1 MQLANELINT
11 LKQEKG
17 VYDSVLKIAEDKTD
31 VIIKGKVDELEKML
45 KLEQELVLQLAK
57 LEDLRERLVAKIF
70 SELGIAGRDMTIST
84 LAQAMEGPYASKL
97 KECQGLLLDTIGRL
111 KAKNDLNSKLIKN
124 SLEYINFS
132 INLIASVDSGS
143 NNYSGSGQVSDAKKR
158 NFFDMKL

>member
-1 MQLANELINT
+1 MQSANELINT

-31 VIIKGKVDELEKML
+31 IIIKGKVDELDKML
-45 KLEQELVLQLAK
+45 KQEQELVLQMAK
-57 LEDLRERLVAKIF
+57 LEDARERLVAKIF
-70 SELGIAGRDMTIST
+70 SELGITDKDMTIST
-84 LAQAMEGPYASKL
+84 LVEAMKSPYSSGL
-97 KECQGLLLDTIGRL
+97 KECQSLLLDTIGRL
-111 KAKNDLNSKLIKN
+111 KVKNDLNSKLIKN